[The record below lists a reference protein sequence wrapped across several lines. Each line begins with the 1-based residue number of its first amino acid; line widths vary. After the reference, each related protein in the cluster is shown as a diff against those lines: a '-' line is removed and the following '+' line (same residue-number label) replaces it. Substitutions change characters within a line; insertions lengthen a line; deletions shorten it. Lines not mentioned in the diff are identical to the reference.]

1 MGLLAGVNDIELL
14 EKTKEGRNINRHY
27 YTQDEIDVEVGRPV
41 VQKLFSILKFRNS
54 NPAFDGDIQIEQLD
68 ENNVVITW
76 KNSMNEAKL
85 EANLLTKAFTIS
97 QKGQTADWEMVAL

>member
-1 MGLLAGVNDIELL
+1 MNDIELL

-27 YTQDEIDVEVGRPV
+27 YTQEEIDVEVERPV
-41 VQKLFSILKFRNS
+41 VQKLFNILKFRNS

-68 ENNVVITW
+68 ENNVVIAW
-76 KNSMNEAKL
+76 KNLLNEAKL

-97 QKGQTADWEMVAL
+97 QKEKLADWERVVL